1 VSGANTE
8 PLGAG
13 SIEAHRLL
21 EAATRLKELRRRFV
35 TEPGDE
41 KRVAL
46 TRDHLESIIADLDG
60 WLRPGGRSVAITDL
74 GLRLGVLR
82 EMFESAG
89 FPAYAHI
96 VDSIRRNIVKPV
108 GGADSGNEPPPPRRY
123 EPPPARIA
131 RRSTSAVEMDE
142 WETRAAAER
151 PQGRSRWVAWSVL
164 IGGILAAAALLVLWP
179 RDTGRG
185 SPDPTVQV
193 AREEPGVMEPTAAPS
208 PTKIPNAAD
217 LVAEEEIAPEI
228 LAQLV
233 PEIDF
238 GHGALHDR
246 DTGRALQHL
255 VAAAAID
262 RHDHRV
268 KSLAG
273 SVIGS
278 LLREAGEAFD
288 DGDWELSADRVE
300 LARQIARGL
309 HLDSTVI
316 EETAQKLA
324 IMTHFEDVTPENRPA
339 FSRAVGRA
347 VRVTTTDG
355 EVLFGRLEAFE
366 NDSLMLEVHSG
377 VEGGGVA
384 FSKLIAVE
392 AVRQLRVFEAER
404 ISDIVLGP
412 GFLPVR

>member
-1 VSGANTE
+1 MSGANTE

-35 TEPGDE
+35 SESGDE
-41 KRVAL
+41 KRLAL
-46 TRDHLESIIADLDG
+46 TTDHLESIIADLDG
-60 WLRPGGRSVAITDL
+60 WLRPGGRPVAIADL

-82 EMFESAG
+82 EMIESVG
-89 FPAYAHI
+89 LPAYAHI
-96 VDSIRRNIVKPV
+96 VDSIRRNLVKPV
-108 GGADSGNEPPPPRRY
+108 SGADSGNEPPPPRRY

-131 RRSTSAVEMDE
+131 RRSTSEAEMDE
-142 WETRAAAER
+142 WEIRAAAER
-151 PQGRSRWVAWSVL
+151 PQGRSRRVVWSML

-179 RDTGRG
+179 GDTGRG
-185 SPDPTVQV
+185 SSDRSGEAPIEVLV
-193 AREEPGVMEPTAAPS
+193 VMEPTAAPS
-208 PTKIPNAAD
+208 PTEIPDAAD
-217 LVAEEEIAPEI
+217 LVAEEEIAAES
-228 LAQLV
+228 LAQFV
-233 PEIDF
+233 RQIDL
-238 GHGALHDR
+238 GHDALNDQ
-246 DTGRALQHL
+246 DTERALQHL

-268 KSLAG
+268 DALAG

-288 DGDWELSADRVE
+288 SGDWGLATDRVE
-300 LARQIARGL
+300 VARQIARGL

-366 NDSLMLEVHSG
+366 DDTLVLDVHSG

-384 FSKLIAVE
+384 FSKSIALE

-404 ISDIVLGP
+404 ISDTVLGQ
-412 GFLPVR
+412 

>member
-1 VSGANTE
+1 M
-8 PLGAG
+8 
-13 SIEAHRLL
+13 IE
-21 EAATRLKELRRRFV
+21 
-35 TEPGDE
+35 
-41 KRVAL
+41 
-46 TRDHLESIIADLDG
+46 
-60 WLRPGGRSVAITDL
+60 SV
-74 GLRLGVLR
+74 GL
-82 EMFESAG
+82 
-89 FPAYAHI
+89 PAYAHI

-131 RRSTSAVEMDE
+131 RRSTSEVEMDE
-142 WETRAAAER
+142 WEIRAAAER
-151 PQGRSRWVAWSVL
+151 PQGRSRWVFWSVL
-164 IGGILAAAALLVLWP
+164 IGGILAATVLLVLWP

-185 SPDPTVQV
+185 SPDRSVQV
-193 AREEPGVMEPTAAPS
+193 AREEPAVMEPTAAPS
-208 PTKIPNAAD
+208 PTEIPDAAD
-217 LVAEEEIAPEI
+217 LVAEEEITDET
-228 LAQLV
+228 LAQFV
-233 PEIDF
+233 QEIDL
-238 GHGALHDR
+238 GHNALKDR
-246 DTGRALQHL
+246 DTERALQHL
-255 VAAAAID
+255 VVAAAID

-268 KSLAG
+268 DALAG
-273 SVIGS
+273 SVIDT
-278 LLREAGEAFD
+278 LLKGAEEAFD
-288 DGDWELSADRVE
+288 DGNWALAADRVE

-366 NDSLMLEVHSG
+366 DDALMLEVHSG